1 MSDTDL
7 NFLIVII
14 FFGVL
19 WLAFNGIYYAGEM
32 QQKDFEQYN
41 QSKEGSITDIAR
53 PSFLDFIA
61 FDSDIAIV
69 NQLIFIPFAA
79 IVAIIGIR
87 WIRGI

>member
-7 NFLIVII
+7 SVIIVLI

-19 WLAFNGIYYAGEM
+19 WLAFNGLYYSGEM

-41 QSKEGSITDIAR
+41 KSKEGSIADKAR
-53 PSFLDFIA
+53 PSFLDFMF

-69 NQLIFIPFAA
+69 NQLIFIPLGA
-79 IVAIIGIR
+79 IVVVIGFR
-87 WIRGI
+87 SIRGI